1 MNTPLTTNRRRSRR
15 SGHVILEMALG
26 FMPFCAL
33 IFGIADFSMVLF
45 INSTFQNAVREGVRY
60 GITYS
65 VDFNGTT
72 YASQTAAIRAVVEY
86 NSAGWLTSA
95 TTGPNSGPTYI
106 KVNYYTPDN
115 LSSPATTAQ
124 LPKTVNGVVIT
135 NLNQSGNV
143 LEVKIQGFSW
153 NWMVP
158 LPNYMP
164 GTGLSLTA
172 SSLDVMQGLP
182 VGVATPPSP

>member
-1 MNTPLTTNRRRSRR
+1 MSKPMISNQRLPKCRKR

-60 GITYS
+60 GITYGLT
-65 VDFNGTT
+65 FNGQTYTT
-72 YASQTAAIRAVVEY
+72 QTDAIRAVVEF
-86 NSAGWLTSA
+86 NSSGWLTAAS
-95 TTGPNSGPTYI
+95 TSGPTYI

-115 LSSPATTAQ
+115 LSTPATSGQ
-124 LPKTVNGVVIT
+124 LPKTVNSVNIT
-135 NLNQSGNV
+135 NLNQQGNV
-143 LEVKIQGFSW
+143 LEVKIQAYPW

-164 GTGLSLTA
+164 GNGLALTA
-172 SSLDVMQGLP
+172 SSLDVMQSLP
-182 VGVATPPSP
+182 VGMVTTPSP